1 MIASCRLWSV
11 IIPRPGVRFMF
22 QHGRTSYFF
31 LSLPRSFVLHSPF
44 PPVPF
49 NAASAPAS
57 VNSIIVYT
65 YIVNNFCPAVFVP
78 SLPVRF
84 YFYGICFSSAFC
96 LPSIGIRPAGSVRSG
111 FFFLL
116 FIHGRGTYSL
126 RFFQKRVSEHSRFF
140 PVFRLRPAAVLPSG
154 RWQISFRVRVS
165 RSWQHNKNTTSVSRR
180 GTFINH
186 GSASADIPLNS
197 FYPRSAA
204 RPGRSSVPHSSIWP
218 RVLRLHLHGNN
229 YSTPRAHCI

>member
-11 IIPRPGVRFMF
+11 FIPRPGVRFMF

-84 YFYGICFSSAFC
+84 YFYGIGFSSVFC

-126 RFFQKRVSEHSRFF
+126 CFRRKHVSEHSIFF
-140 PVFRLRPAAVLPSG
+140 PGLPSSSC
-154 RWQISFRVRVS
+154 RRSSFRSLADFVPRPCVPFMAAQQKYHVSFPARYVYKSWFSFRRYSPKFILSAVGSPS
-165 RSWQHNKNTTSVSRR
+165 RSVKC
-180 GTFINH
+180 
-186 GSASADIPLNS
+186 SA
-197 FYPRSAA
+197 FFHMAA
-204 RPGRSSVPHSSIWP
+204 RTSSSLT
-218 RVLRLHLHGNN
+218 RK
-229 YSTPRAHCI
+229 